1 MGLTPMGFDVENI
14 FLPSVGADL
23 VFDMNSLSPV
33 SRSSIIYDTDFQHLS
48 ITLAQPIVP
57 ISSTTQ
63 FEQLHLTTIIH
74 RKQRKIRIGL
84 PCRPIKFMDHYHLAN
99 QSTAKALVVE
109 YMPPALETNIRSAF
123 RLPLSQ
129 KHAIKAKILFNQ
141 TEYYT
146 TKDFRIRD
154 ISFAGMGLVI
164 QKQLGEA
171 LNPLSGLAIGD
182 QLPIGMILLDL
193 DHEKP
198 VGTFPVKAQVVRI
211 NTAYSESHIFIG
223 LKITAITPTNESQ
236 LNQFIHNAQIDELK
250 RLSNRD

>member
-1 MGLTPMGFDVENI
+1 MGFDVEDI

-23 VFDMNSLSPV
+23 VFDMNSLNPV
-33 SRSSIIYDTDFQHLS
+33 SRSSIIYDTDFQHQT

-57 ISSTTQ
+57 VSSTTK

-74 RKQRKIRIGL
+74 RKQRKIRVGL
-84 PCRPIKFMDHYHLAN
+84 PCRPILFTDQYHLAN
-99 QSTAKALVVE
+99 QSTANALVVE

-123 RLPLSQ
+123 RLPLSK
-129 KHAIKAKILFNQ
+129 KHSIKAKILFNQ

-146 TKDFRIRD
+146 TQDFKIRD
-154 ISFAGMGLVI
+154 ISFAGMGIVV
-164 QKQLGEA
+164 QKQGGKTP
-171 LNPLSGLAIGD
+171 NPLSGLAIGD

-198 VGTFPVKAQVVRI
+198 VGKFPVKAQVVRI
-211 NTAYSESHIFIG
+211 NTAYSESHILIG
-223 LKITAITPTNESQ
+223 LKMTTITPTNESL
-236 LNQFIHNAQIDELK
+236 LNRFIHNAQIDELK